1 MFDTIRQFSELRESF
16 QSLDA
21 YDDLMYACVCVC
33 VLTMYKC
40 TFLCVYKYTRLGLI
54 SCPNYEEYTF

>member
-21 YDDLMYACVCVC
+21 YDDLMYVFVCMWSACGAGIVK
-33 VLTMYKC
+33 MYKC
-40 TFLCVYKYTRLGLI
+40 AFLYVQVHFSLCLQVH
-54 SCPNYEEYTF
+54 